1 LIRIKAL
8 VKGES
13 DLPFTKL
20 FEFKNED
27 EAIFLN
33 VVEMIKDKLS
43 RNLKLN
49 VHEAL
54 LVYCVYLVSET
65 RLHKSESEI
74 KDNSSK
80 ILTRNNVLIGVPETL
95 REITFNSAVDN
106 LPKRTIQFVEPIPT
120 KNYILIDSG
129 VSGTTNREKL

>member
-1 LIRIKAL
+1 
-8 VKGES
+8 
-13 DLPFTKL
+13 
-20 FEFKNED
+20 
-27 EAIFLN
+27 LN

-95 REITFNSAVDN
+95 REITFNIAVDN
-106 LPKRTIQFVEPIPT
+106 LPKRIIQFVEPIPA
-120 KNYILIDSG
+120 KHYILIDSG
-129 VSGTTNREKL
+129 VIGTTNREKL

>member
-1 LIRIKAL
+1 MIRIEVE

-33 VVEMIKDKLS
+33 VVEMVKDKLS

-49 VHEAL
+49 VHEVL

-95 REITFNSAVDN
+95 REITFNITVDN
-106 LPKRTIQFVEPIPT
+106 LPKRIIQFVEPIPA
-120 KNYILIDSG
+120 KHYILIDSG
-129 VSGTTNREKL
+129 VNGTTNRERL

>member
-1 LIRIKAL
+1 MIRIEAV

-20 FEFKNED
+20 FDFKNED

-33 VVEMIKDKLS
+33 VIEMVKDKLA

-49 VHEAL
+49 VHETL
-54 LVYCVYLVSET
+54 LVYCAYLVSEI

-74 KDNSSK
+74 KNK
-80 ILTRNNVLIGVPETL
+80 IPQILTRDNVLIGVPETL
-95 REITFNSAVDN
+95 REIMFNTTVDN
-106 LPKRTIQFVEPIPT
+106 LPKMTILLVEPIPAD
-120 KNYILIDSG
+120 NYRLVDS
-129 VSGTTNREKL
+129 